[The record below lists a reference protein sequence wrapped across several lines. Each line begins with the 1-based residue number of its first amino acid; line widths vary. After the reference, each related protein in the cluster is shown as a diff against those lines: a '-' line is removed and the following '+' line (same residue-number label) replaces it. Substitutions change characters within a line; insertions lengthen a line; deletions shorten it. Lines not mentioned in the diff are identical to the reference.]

1 MGVTLYVMVVGQL
14 PIYNPDLMGFF
25 DDLESKEIEYPN
37 FLSPSLIYPIIF
49 SYFDSL
55 ISVIY

>member
-1 MGVTLYVMVVGQL
+1 MVVGQL